1 MKTIRLIKRS
11 QVLAGHTTQQS
22 PAPTPAAKLNQ
33 TIKTINAWVQERR
46 KKYAEQA
53 AKHAAAIVV
62 VVSR

>member
-11 QVLAGHTTQQS
+11 QILAGHTTQQS

-46 KKYAEQA
+46 NPQQQA
-53 AKHAAAIVV
+53 REMFAALF
-62 VVSR
+62 SQPQT